1 MWKKINLGFPWTVFW
16 PAVFSDI
23 FKIQLQSD
31 SISADAWHMKYHGTL
46 SHTSGLESVTNT
58 TAKLQHLSTAI
69 STHLL
74 SACLTNTVMVERSCF
89 RASNMWNFPFQIQ
102 FCFLQHSPRQL
113 SPRLAVLQRCQ
124 RSSLQRSPQH
134 VFYIISK
141 TCQELP
147 LRKHP
152 L

>member
-102 FCFLQHSPRQL
+102 LFSTTQSQAAQSTP
-113 SPRLAVLQRCQ
+113 
-124 RSSLQRSPQH
+124 SSSSEMSK
-134 VFYIISK
+134 IISAALSTARVLHYLK
-141 TCQELP
+141 DLP
-147 LRKHP
+147 GTASA
-152 L
+152 